1 MVAFLFNIEWLD
13 KLTIIIRLYYSFPW
27 PNGDCPWLVIA

>member
-1 MVAFLFNIEWLD
+1 MTKMKGEKVKSEKAKD
-13 KLTIIIRLYYSFPW
+13 KLNFFNFW